1 MKNIRSTVL
10 FVPSAI
16 FIIVLI
22 AGFIDIKTFN
32 SVLTGVFERLMV
44 NMGWLVSLTML
55 VFVIFC
61 LTMLFH
67 PIGKIRIGGP
77 NAKPKMTRWQWFAV
91 SLCAGIGT
99 GVVFWGAVEPLLFTM
114 QPAPSLGIA
123 PGSNEAV
130 IWAMSTTFLHWTLT
144 PYAIYIT
151 FGVILAYV
159 CGNMRKP
166 FNPSSGFV
174 PLIGD
179 RALSRKFGDIV
190 DTFSIFALAGGIAG
204 SLGYGI
210 LQLSRGVD
218 IIFGIPSSTFIYCLV
233 AAAIVAFYT
242 LTCISGLKK
251 GIMWLGDQNGQ
262 IYMVLLFFMLVTGP
276 TAYIFNLGTQST
288 GTYLQN
294 FIERMTYTAPFNNAE
309 LWPQWWDMY
318 WWVDW
323 LSYGPIMGLFFVKLS
338 YGRTIREFV
347 TVNWLLPSIF
357 GIVWFS
363 IFGGTVLHAQLF
375 EGADLFALYKAKG
388 AEILTFAAFDYIPFS
403 VFVKPF
409 MLIVIAISFV
419 TLANSMVATISLM
432 SMRNNLGVEE
442 GPTSLK
448 IYWGLML
455 GSVSLLFT
463 LSGGIDGIKMVK
475 TFCGFPIMFM
485 GLFMVYGFVKY
496 MGKRPRDAYGNYLYE
511 DAVADAPDSGEP
523 MAKQSAVMRKL
534 SKLFGIEIE
543 D

>member
-144 PYAIYIT
+144 PYAIYVT

-174 PLIGD
+174 P
-179 RALSRKFGDIV
+179 RA
-190 DTFSIFALAGGIAG
+190 
-204 SLGYGI
+204 
-210 LQLSRGVD
+210 
-218 IIFGIPSSTFIYCLV
+218 
-233 AAAIVAFYT
+233 
-242 LTCISGLKK
+242 
-251 GIMWLGDQNGQ
+251 
-262 IYMVLLFFMLVTGP
+262 
-276 TAYIFNLGTQST
+276 
-288 GTYLQN
+288 
-294 FIERMTYTAPFNNAE
+294 
-309 LWPQWWDMY
+309 
-318 WWVDW
+318 
-323 LSYGPIMGLFFVKLS
+323 
-338 YGRTIREFV
+338 
-347 TVNWLLPSIF
+347 
-357 GIVWFS
+357 
-363 IFGGTVLHAQLF
+363 
-375 EGADLFALYKAKG
+375 
-388 AEILTFAAFDYIPFS
+388 
-403 VFVKPF
+403 
-409 MLIVIAISFV
+409 
-419 TLANSMVATISLM
+419 
-432 SMRNNLGVEE
+432 
-442 GPTSLK
+442 
-448 IYWGLML
+448 
-455 GSVSLLFT
+455 
-463 LSGGIDGIKMVK
+463 
-475 TFCGFPIMFM
+475 FP
-485 GLFMVYGFVKY
+485 
-496 MGKRPRDAYGNYLYE
+496 
-511 DAVADAPDSGEP
+511 
-523 MAKQSAVMRKL
+523 
-534 SKLFGIEIE
+534 
-543 D
+543 